1 MILHTLST
9 AVMVRLGRVQGNLM
23 TGLRAVNSKLQERG
37 VRILC
42 ELTRVDR
49 GAAERALDAAGGSV
63 EKALEELSRR
73 S

>member
-1 MILHTLST
+1 M
-9 AVMVRLGRVQGNLM
+9 
-23 TGLRAVNSKLQERG
+23 NSKLQDRG

-42 ELTRVDR
+42 ELTHVDR
-49 GAAERALDAAGGSV
+49 GAAERALDEAGGSV